1 MINDISEERV
11 TDLKELSRELGITIL
26 TKFDNMTQIEVM
38 AVLVSTI
45 VDVLKTIAFVTKQ
58 DEKFVTDFFKESL
71 DSWEEEE

>member
-1 MINDISEERV
+1 MRKDISEERV
-11 TDLKELSRELGITIL
+11 TDLKELSRELGMTIL
-26 TKFDNMTQIEVM
+26 TKFDNMTTIEVM

-58 DEKFVTDFFKESL
+58 DEKTVTDFFKESL